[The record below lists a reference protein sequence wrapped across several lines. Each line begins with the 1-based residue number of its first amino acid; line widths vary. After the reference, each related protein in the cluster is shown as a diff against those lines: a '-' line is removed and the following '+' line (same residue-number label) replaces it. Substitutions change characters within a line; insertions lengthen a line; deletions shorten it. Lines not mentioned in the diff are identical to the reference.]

1 MFDEQAQRYHVY
13 PIHNLSDSYAESFVK
28 ARADFERH
36 GGLWR
41 YAGVVG
47 NIPQSLAPPINT
59 RGFTMTAKLELSDDG
74 VTGPVF
80 AYGGQLGG
88 MGFYLKDGK
97 PMFILNTLS
106 GETVAVTSRDALR
119 AGSTQIT
126 LDVAKGATATD
137 GMTDYQVAISA
148 GNHLLA
154 KETIRFAIPMYF
166 GVSEVFG
173 VGSDEGSPVLANYP
187 AGTPLPGRISHVVFD
202 FTASKPAM
210 RE

>member
-1 MFDEQAQRYHVY
+1 
-13 PIHNLSDSYAESFVK
+13 
-28 ARADFERH
+28 
-36 GGLWR
+36 
-41 YAGVVG
+41 
-47 NIPQSLAPPINT
+47 
-59 RGFTMTAKLELSDDG
+59 MTAKLELSDDG

-106 GETVAVTSRDALR
+106 GETIAVSSHDALR

-126 LDVAKGATATD
+126 LNLAKGATAAD

-148 GNHLLA
+148 GDHMLA

-187 AGTPLPGRISHVVFD
+187 AGTPLKGRISNVVFD